1 MPNTLTERGI
11 LGRMYQRIETAPAGW
26 IDEIAMRIAS
36 DQQSEEHK
44 WLGQV
49 PAMSEF
55 KGQRLI
61 KGLRSSGQIIPNVE
75 YEASIE
81 VRKREL
87 RGDKTGQIMARING
101 LVDRALTHPRT
112 LISTLL
118 LNGPS
123 SICYDGQFFFDT
135 DHSEG
140 DSGSQ
145 SNDISADISTYP
157 VSNAGTTTAPSAGE
171 MAYAILAA
179 IQAMYG
185 FKDDVGEP
193 MNEGASR
200 FQVQVPISLL
210 GAAMTA
216 TSVLTFGAGESNPLA
231 GLNING
237 QSIQISVIANPRLT
251 WTDSFAVLRAD
262 QADGAAPF
270 ILQEEMP
277 VTPNVEVVQNGK
289 VLNYS
294 ADWDGGAGY
303 GFWQH
308 GVYVTLT

>member
-171 MAYAILAA
+171 MANLGGKSRRSSCFEEAR
-179 IQAMYG
+179 
-185 FKDDVGEP
+185 ES
-193 MNEGASR
+193 GA
-200 FQVQVPISLL
+200 Q
-210 GAAMTA
+210 
-216 TSVLTFGAGESNPLA
+216 
-231 GLNING
+231 
-237 QSIQISVIANPRLT
+237 
-251 WTDSFAVLRAD
+251 TDRAPS
-262 QADGAAPF
+262 ARA
-270 ILQEEMP
+270 
-277 VTPNVEVVQNGK
+277 K
-289 VLNYS
+289 V
-294 ADWDGGAGY
+294 
-303 GFWQH
+303 H
-308 GVYVTLT
+308 V

>member
-1 MPNTLTERGI
+1 MPDRLTERGI
-11 LGRMYQRIETAPAGW
+11 LGRMYQRIENAPAGW
-26 IDEIAMRIAS
+26 IDQIAMRIAS
-36 DQQSEEHK
+36 DQQSEEHR

-55 KGQRLI
+55 MGQRI
-61 KGLRSSGQIIPNVE
+61 VKGLRSQGQIIKNLE
-75 YEASIE
+75 YEATIE
-81 VRKREL
+81 IRRREL
-87 RGDKTGQIMARING
+87 RGDKTGQIMARIDG
-101 LVDRALTHPRT
+101 LVDRALSHPRS

-123 SICYDGQFFFDT
+123 AVCYDGQFFFDT

-157 VSNAGTTTAPSAGE
+157 VSNAGTVTAPSAGE

-179 IQAMYG
+179 MQAMYG

-193 MNEGASR
+193 MNEGAAS
-200 FQVQVPISLL
+200 FQVQVPVSLL

-216 TSVLTFGAGESNPLA
+216 STVATFGAGESNPLA
-231 GLNING
+231 GLNVNG
-237 QSIQISVIANPRLT
+237 RPIQLSVVPNPRLT

-262 QADGAAPF
+262 QGDGAAPF

-277 VTPNVEVVQNGK
+277 VTPFVEETQGGK

-294 ADWDGGAGY
+294 ADWDGAAGY

-308 GVYVTLT
+308 GVYVTMV